1 MLDSRVLSSIDVS
14 RLADAVSRP
23 GIDPRVWVSYAI
35 VQSEPVVETAQGQ
48 QDVFVDVL
56 LVPTMQPDTARLC
69 ADYAGNG
76 FGLYAPL
83 HKDDEVVVIAPS
95 GDPDEGLVI
104 ARRCWSPSDLPPAE
118 AGQFPDDVLL
128 VVEPGK
134 NVRITTSGGGKVFL
148 GDTEATQPVA
158 LGGTVSASAEMV
170 AWMTKVSAAV
180 NIVVPPV
187 APNPPLAPPT
197 TFGDIPTA
205 GKVNAG

>member
-76 FGLYAPL
+76 FGLYTPL

-104 ARRCWSPSDLPPAE
+104 ARRCWSPSDRPPAE

-148 GDTEATQPVA
+148 GDAEAAQPVA
-158 LGGTVSASAEMV
+158 LGGTVSATADM
-170 AWMTKVSAAV
+170 ATWMTAVTGVIKPLLPPPAQAAF
-180 NIVVPPV
+180 NVPS
-187 APNPPLAPPT
+187 
-197 TFGDIPTA
+197 TFGSIPTA